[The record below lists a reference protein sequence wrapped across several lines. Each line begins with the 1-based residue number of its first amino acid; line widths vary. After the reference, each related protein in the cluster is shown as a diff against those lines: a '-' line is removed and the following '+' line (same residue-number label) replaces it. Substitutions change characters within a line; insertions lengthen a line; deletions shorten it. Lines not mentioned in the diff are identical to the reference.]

1 MDVNSIQLLETKEDE
16 EGNVIMSFD
25 MDDESSKMMGELGLK
40 FLLYCGALDI
50 STEEA
55 FEILGKEIDK
65 KNEEY
70 TKQDSYEVDG
80 IYGENH
86 YA

>member
-25 MDDESSKMMGELGLK
+25 MDDESSKIVNELGLR
-40 FLLYCGALDI
+40 FLLYCGVLDI

-70 TKQDSYEVDG
+70 VKQDPYEL
-80 IYGENH
+80 IP
-86 YA
+86 

>member
-40 FLLYCGALDI
+40 WKRG
-50 STEEA
+50 E
-55 FEILGKEIDK
+55 
-65 KNEEY
+65 
-70 TKQDSYEVDG
+70 
-80 IYGENH
+80 GEN
-86 YA
+86 YRFKIYRATYVKKRFLKRKLKEC